1 MASLTTPHS
10 LLQKPTKVLST
21 LSLSKRSSY
30 SFNGC
35 SSVKTQKP
43 LSITCTLSKPH
54 EKESVFNFAAGPATL
69 PPNVLK
75 KAQSEL
81 YIWGKLG
88 MSVMEMSHRGKDFLS
103 ISQKVES
110 DPRELLKISENY
122 EVLFLQGGATSQF
135 SAIPLNLCKPS
146 DRGAKAL

>member
-1 MASLTTPHS
+1 TPFHHLHRHFPIFSLT
-10 LLQKPTKVLST
+10 
-21 LSLSKRSSY
+21 
-30 SFNGC
+30 
-35 SSVKTQKP
+35 P
-43 LSITCTLSKPH
+43 LELSKPH